1 MATCLGN
8 GQRSLAGYSPW
19 VLKRVKHDLANKQEI
34 IGGDLEGC
42 IRALRG
48 YEDSL
53 LV

>member
-1 MATCLGN
+1 MPGKWTEKPGGL
-8 GQRSLAGYSPW
+8 QSM

-34 IGGDLEGC
+34 IGGDLEGR